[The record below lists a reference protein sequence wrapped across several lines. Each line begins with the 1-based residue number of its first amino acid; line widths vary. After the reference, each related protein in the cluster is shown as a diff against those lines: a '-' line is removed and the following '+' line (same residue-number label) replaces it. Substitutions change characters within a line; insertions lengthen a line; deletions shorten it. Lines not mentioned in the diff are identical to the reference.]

1 MRHGPWTRPCVSRR
15 MWPTLTALD
24 WVLVS
29 AFTSV
34 RKQRGEL
41 KLLNLTNKVEDVMQ
55 ITKLYFVFDVMED
68 EAVGVESFGN
78 LQADHREVV
87 TAQVR
92 RNGSGT
98 EITEGN
104 LA

>member
-29 AFTSV
+29 AF

-68 EAVGVESFGN
+68 EAVGVESFGK
-78 LQADHREVV
+78 A
-87 TAQVR
+87 A
-92 RNGSGT
+92 SG
-98 EITEGN
+98 
-104 LA
+104 